1 MSNETKKK
9 RNKRD
14 LSRVIQ
20 KKTEQFFNKPKN
32 LKRKKSKFL
41 ISKDQKNLHQRAQEY
56 DELVRSLLDK
66 QIPDLNRILIFN
78 YQDGFVF
85 TDMQDFGKYSVKL

>member
-1 MSNETKKK
+1 MSDEAKKK

-14 LSRVIQ
+14 LSRLIQ
-20 KKTEQFFNKPKN
+20 KKTEQLFNKPKS
-32 LKRKKSKFL
+32 LKRKNSKFL
-41 ISKDQKNLHQRAQEY
+41 ISKDQKNLHQRAKEY

-66 QIPDLNRILIFN
+66 QISDTNRILIFN

-85 TDMQDFGKYSVKL
+85 TDIQDFGKYTIRL